1 MKVVKKQTN
10 SYMCFICGIHNDSG
24 LKTNF
29 YEMEDNTL
37 IALVKGKEIHQSYP
51 NRMHGG
57 VISALIDESV
67 GRAIWILEPETWGVT
82 MDLQMKY
89 RKPVP
94 LDEDLMVVSKI
105 TKNTRRVFEGV
116 GYLINKD
123 NQVLAEGSARYI
135 KLSLNDID
143 NNTHEESDINILVED
158 DIKEIDITVDFF
170 NK

>member
-37 IALVKGKEIHQSYP
+37 VAIVKGKDIHQSYP

-67 GRAIWILEPETWGVT
+67 GRAIWIEEPETWGVT

-94 LDEDLMVVSKI
+94 LNEDLMVVSKI
-105 TKNTRRVFEGV
+105 TKNTRRVFEGT
-116 GYLINKD
+116 GYLINKEQ
-123 NQVLAEGSARYI
+123 QVLAEGNARYI

-143 NNTHEESDINILVED
+143 NNTHEEIDINVLVED
-158 DIKEIDITVDFF
+158 DVKEIDITVDFF